1 LKNLA
6 AIFSVFVMML
16 CSSGFYVAWYISL
29 QFVRNSQKAI
39 IAGSGYHKD
48 KLARFV
54 LAKKDFKTN
63 SELDFNDENEFEY
76 KSQMYDVIDQKAI
89 GDSVYI
95 NCISDTE
102 EDNLKNIALHQIIR
116 SGNNT
121 SGRELPILNF
131 RLDHY
136 TNVLKTEPANFPEG
150 TIGNLFKNNNCAILS
165 APHLTVFPP
174 PPWLS

>member
-1 LKNLA
+1 M
-6 AIFSVFVMML
+6 IL
-16 CSSGFYVAWYISL
+16 CTSGFYVAWYISL
-29 QFVRNSQKAI
+29 QFVRGSQKTI
-39 IAGSGYHKD
+39 IARSDYHKD
-48 KLARFV
+48 NIVRFV
-54 LAKKDFKTN
+54 LAKKDFKIN
-63 SELDFNDENEFEY
+63 SELNFHDENEFEY
-76 KSQMYDVIDQKAI
+76 KNQMYDVIDQITI

-116 SGNNT
+116 SGNNK

-136 TNVLKTEPANFPEG
+136 TNVLKTEIANFPKG
-150 TIGNLFKNNNCAILS
+150 TISGFFKNHNCSNL
-165 APHLTVFPP
+165 PTPCLTVFPP

>member
-1 LKNLA
+1 M
-6 AIFSVFVMML
+6 IL
-16 CSSGFYVAWYISL
+16 CTSGFYVAWYISL
-29 QFVRNSQKAI
+29 QFVRSSQKTI
-39 IAGSGYHKD
+39 IARSDYNQEKIV
-48 KLARFV
+48 RFV
-54 LAKKDFKTN
+54 LAKKDLKIN
-63 SELDFNDENEFEY
+63 SELDFHDEDEFEY
-76 KSQMYDVIDQKAI
+76 KNQMYDVIDQIII

-95 NCISDTE
+95 TSISDTE

-136 TNVLKTEPANFPEG
+136 TNVLKTETANFHKRTHPVF
-150 TIGNLFKNNNCAILS
+150 FKNHNCIIPPTPQLALS
-165 APHLTVFPP
+165 PP

>member
-1 LKNLA
+1 
-6 AIFSVFVMML
+6 MML
-16 CSSGFYVAWYISL
+16 CSSGFYVAWYVSL
-29 QFVRNSQKAI
+29 QFVRNSQKTI
-39 IAGSGYHKD
+39 IARSDFNKD
-48 KLARFV
+48 KIVRFV

-63 SELDFNDENEFEY
+63 SELAFDNDDEFEY
-76 KSQMYDVIDQKAI
+76 KNQMYDVIDQKTI

-102 EDNLKNIALHQIIR
+102 EDNLKNIALHEIIR

-136 TNVLKTEPANFPEG
+136 TNVLKTEPSDFPQS
-150 TIGNLFKNNNCAILS
+150 IVICFFKNHNCNTLPTPNLNIS
-165 APHLTVFPP
+165 PP